1 MLFENSCEELDF
13 LVDEIIKN
21 KNVYG
26 ARLSGGGFGG
36 AVMALTNEN
45 FGIEDAQEIE
55 NVYAAKFGKKPM
67 VFTCSAGDGAK
78 LI

>member
-36 AVMALTNEN
+36 AVMALTNDA
-45 FGIEDAQEIE
+45 FGEDDAKEIE
-55 NVYAAKFGKKPM
+55 TIYANKFGKKPM
-67 VFTCSAGDGAK
+67 IFTCSAGDGAK
-78 LI
+78 LV